1 MSIGEITRT
10 RNPRRAWKP
19 NFSLTLLSAL
29 EKFNS
34 RRISKKFR
42 DVQWIKF
49 LTKKKPKHNWLSC
62 CPPNFGRR
70 LTARRSGIAY
80 LKLGNTFW
88 ELESRKPLTRLKD
101 STLFILVFDRYQ
113 FCQEF
118 ARFSSFKQ
126 KTLSNRWFPQNGGVG
141 SLSPLFIYL
150 SGSFLSSNPVRSNPW
165 SNKLQY
171 FFALAPLR
179 VATMHFFTLNL
190 CERSTRASSTLMS

>member
-10 RNPRRAWKP
+10 WNPRRAWKP

-49 LTKKKPKHNWLSC
+49 LTKKKPKHNWLSS
-62 CPPNFGRR
+62 CPPNFGTR
-70 LTARRSGIAY
+70 LTAHRSGIAY

-118 ARFSSFKQ
+118 ARFSSF
-126 KTLSNRWFPQNGGVG
+126 NRKLCRTGDFPKMGGWG
-141 SLSPLFIYL
+141 
-150 SGSFLSSNPVRSNPW
+150 
-165 SNKLQY
+165 
-171 FFALAPLR
+171 ALAPYS
-179 VATMHFFTLNL
+179 FTF
-190 CERSTRASSTLMS
+190 RDRF